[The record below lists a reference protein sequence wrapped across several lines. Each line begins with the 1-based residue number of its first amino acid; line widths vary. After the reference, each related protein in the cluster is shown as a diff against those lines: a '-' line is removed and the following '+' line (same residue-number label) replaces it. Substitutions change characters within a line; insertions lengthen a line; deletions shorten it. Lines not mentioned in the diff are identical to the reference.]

1 MYITFSLT
9 IPNIANS
16 HVPPLRNALKQRAAS
31 ANHLSVSGDTFHHWR
46 TSKPYSSNYIGILT
60 LAWSYILSARL
71 LELQKHDGAELVYTS
86 STANPRAVDGV
97 DRDEVKR
104 APPIEVHIG
113 EAESNVARWWMAIQA
128 PKHGWKAVLTKR
140 NDNVYLA
147 PWSIDLGEDE
157 LFEILW
163 QGIGTSAPEF
173 ADCFPLS
180 SGEALMALSEF
191 CLLHGLGDQFFGAFA
206 AALTFPTNQH
216 YKRRIELPSPTIVL
230 GRVEFI
236 SDKALGN
243 EYIALGDDLAYY
255 MALSCNPSV
264 VMSSLSGS
272 FWEPGVPCNLVSSW
286 LHPVVEELPTRS
298 ELAEAPG
305 P

>member
-1 MYITFSLT
+1 M
-9 IPNIANS
+9 
-16 HVPPLRNALKQRAAS
+16 
-31 ANHLSVSGDTFHHWR
+31 
-46 TSKPYSSNYIGILT
+46 
-60 LAWSYILSARL
+60 

-216 YKRRIELPSPTIVL
+216 YKRRIELSSPTIVL